1 MGRKLVFLGLGTY
14 FGFVLS
20 RVGASDYDLIYAM
33 FTLEDLK
40 LARILFTAIITAGII
55 MKLLKSFGNTGYK
68 GQEINIILKPLS
80 PLNVVG
86 GIVFGMGWA
95 ISGAC
100 PGTVLAQVGEGKA
113 LGLFT
118 FGGLIL
124 GTYLYALL
132 VEKNPK
138 FSH

>member
-1 MGRKLVFLGLGTY
+1 MSRKLAFLGLGTY

-20 RVGASDYDLIYAM
+20 RVGASEYDLIYFM

-40 LARILFTAIITAGII
+40 LAWVIITAIITAGLV
-55 MKLLKSFGNTGYK
+55 MKLLKALGSTGYK
-68 GQEINIILKPLS
+68 GREIDIKQKPLS

-100 PGTVLAQVGEGKA
+100 PGTALAQVGEGKL

-118 FGGLIL
+118 FAGLIL

-132 VEKNPK
+132 VEKNPEL
-138 FSH
+138 SH